1 MLLHDV
7 ATYLDTQVASL
18 TLGTNLF
25 MGNMP
30 DTPVESVAM
39 YEYTAGPPI
48 ETLGGADTAMETPR
62 VQVIVRSSD
71 YATGRALI
79 ESIWKALRNVA
90 NTTLS
95 GTRYQRIA
103 AVDSPTF
110 MQRDAN
116 YRPMF
121 VCNFE
126 IMKVPDA

>member
-1 MLLHDV
+1 MLLLDV

-30 DTPVESVAM
+30 DAPIESVAM
-39 YEYTAGPPI
+39 YEYTSGPPV

-62 VQVIVRSSD
+62 LQIIVRSGD
-71 YATGRALI
+71 YAAGRDLI
-79 ESIWKALRNVA
+79 EDVWKALRNVA

-103 AVDSPTF
+103 ALDSPNF
-110 MQRDAN
+110 LQRDSN